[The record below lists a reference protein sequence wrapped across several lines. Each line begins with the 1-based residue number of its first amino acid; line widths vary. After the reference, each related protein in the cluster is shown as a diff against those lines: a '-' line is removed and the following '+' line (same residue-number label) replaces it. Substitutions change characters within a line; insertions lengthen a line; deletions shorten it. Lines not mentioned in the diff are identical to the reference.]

1 MHDVKVAKLLDK
13 KHGKHYLIFNLSCR
27 QYDYTPFGNR
37 VIDCGWA
44 DHHSPPIAL
53 MWAIYAF
60 IDLWIA
66 VDSQNVIAAHCL
78 AGSWILLWSDS
89 QARVEQES

>member
-1 MHDVKVAKLLDK
+1 M
-13 KHGKHYLIFNLSCR
+13 
-27 QYDYTPFGNR
+27 
-37 VIDCGWA
+37 IDCGWA

-78 AGSWILLWSDS
+78 AGRRRRGV
-89 QARVEQES
+89 A

>member
-1 MHDVKVAKLLDK
+1 
-13 KHGKHYLIFNLSCR
+13 
-27 QYDYTPFGNR
+27 
-37 VIDCGWA
+37 
-44 DHHSPPIAL
+44 

-78 AGSWILLWSDS
+78 AGRRRRGV
-89 QARVEQES
+89 A